1 MRAQTIMDQNFS
13 SLEQD
18 NCRDFTHV
26 PTLMQC
32 FIHKKFNFEKKVLFF
47 PLRNFSF
54 LYQSEIRLCYHTLLS
69 ILCSI
74 CQLVAYGRLKIK
86 EKFKLLAIEVVVVA
100 YERWLR
106 TRGFKYSDLTW
117 KLLVFWKTGRLR
129 EAVTTRGLTVGS
141 HYFSKYVENSSFQM
155 IVIYENT
162 VIAFYIIYLS

>member
-1 MRAQTIMDQNFS
+1 M
-13 SLEQD
+13 
-18 NCRDFTHV
+18 
-26 PTLMQC
+26 
-32 FIHKKFNFEKKVLFF
+32 
-47 PLRNFSF
+47 
-54 LYQSEIRLCYHTLLS
+54 
-69 ILCSI
+69 
-74 CQLVAYGRLKIK
+74 
-86 EKFKLLAIEVVVVA
+86 VVVA